1 MLYFILPTFYIW
13 HNFPS
18 HVIIFKEL
26 RKLYNSFVEK
36 STTSR
41 ISSVQLEYTFSC
53 FPKHLIHIFRSQ
65 DLLILFQLYHY
76 IVHMV

>member
-1 MLYFILPTFYIW
+1 MLYFILPIFYIW

-18 HVIIFKEL
+18 NVIIFKEFC
-26 RKLYNSFVEK
+26 KLYNSIVEK

-41 ISSVQLEYTFSC
+41 ITSVQLEYTFSR
-53 FPKHLIHIFRSQ
+53 FPKYLIHIPRFQ
-65 DLLILFQLYHY
+65 DLLIFFQLYHY